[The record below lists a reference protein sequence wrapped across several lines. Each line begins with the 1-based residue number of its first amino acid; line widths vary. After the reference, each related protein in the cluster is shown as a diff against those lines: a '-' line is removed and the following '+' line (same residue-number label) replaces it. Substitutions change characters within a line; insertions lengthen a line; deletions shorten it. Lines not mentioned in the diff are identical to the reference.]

1 MIRAV
6 TSTLLVNAH
15 LANGSLTT
23 DERPIIKW
31 IKTFDILS
39 FGARGSQF
47 LGEYGGT
54 FNLLETYGCNCH
66 AVISGKTGSG
76 RPVDELD
83 KESVSKIDTS
93 TLCSTVYKTQ
103 PNRRANSISRVQS
116 VYAGILTMAA
126 HSIRNMHLTLSILTS
141 PHTRE

>member
-1 MIRAV
+1 MYFVASNHLIIPKNREHIKMIRTVQA
-6 TSTLLVNAH
+6 LLYYH
-15 LANGSLTT
+15 LANGSPIESATT
-23 DERPIIKW
+23 PDQRPIINW
-31 IKTFDILS
+31 IKTFDLLS

-83 KESVSKIDTS
+83 KESVS
-93 TLCSTVYKTQ
+93 LEF
-103 PNRRANSISRVQS
+103 RADLLIALWQF
-116 VYAGILTMAA
+116 I
-126 HSIRNMHLTLSILTS
+126 
-141 PHTRE
+141 